1 MKKSCLILLLAMF
14 LASCSKYEPLHFERT
29 PYDRNELRTDGFWY
43 HVNHSQYDWLSDWM
57 NLYFLYRD
65 GTFLNA
71 TAVHTTNPSVIT
83 IDSISRHDYNK
94 QNHWGLFEVEEGAL
108 KWSTWDWPG
117 GYASLISFEI
127 INDTCLQKEGDK
139 DSCYYYFH
147 PFDYKPDSTIA
158 RQWIP

>member
-1 MKKSCLILLLAMF
+1 
-14 LASCSKYEPLHFERT
+14 
-29 PYDRNELRTDGFWY
+29 
-43 HVNHSQYDWLSDWM
+43 M

-83 IDSISRHDYNK
+83 IDSIARHGYNYNK

-108 KWSTWDWPG
+108 KWSHWYWPG

-127 INDTCLQKEGDK
+127 INDTCFKREVEGEED
-139 DSCYYYFH
+139 YYYFY